1 VHSELINKVN
11 IFQFPINLS
20 IFTTRAYL
28 YPWTQKLDYPNSKEV
43 ADTNWTKL
51 LPKIK
56 LLSAKEAESRTGL
69 REVLTK
75 QREEIATFS
84 DEIGMFVTLE
94 ISYM

>member
-1 VHSELINKVN
+1 M
-11 IFQFPINLS
+11 
-20 IFTTRAYL
+20 

-56 LLSAKEAESRTGL
+56 LSAKEAESRTGL

-84 DEIGMFVTLE
+84 DEIGMFVTLQ